1 MSTTLPTRAGRAVN
15 VDFSF
20 RSVFAVVV
28 GAGFAIAVGVLCW
41 MLTYTIIN
49 GPQMRAARERQL
61 AEEIERENL
70 AFCTKFGITPGTDA
84 FVGCAND
91 LTHVRRQH
99 EQRLVDNLDII

>member
-1 MSTTLPTRAGRAVN
+1 MSAILPTRARRAVN

-20 RSVFAVVV
+20 RSVSALVV
-28 GAGFAIAVGVLCW
+28 GGGFAIAVGGLCW
-41 MLTYTIIN
+41 TLTYTIIN
-49 GPQMRAARERQL
+49 GPQMRAAMERQL
-61 AEEIERENL
+61 AEEIEGENL

-99 EQRLVDNLDII
+99 EQRLVHNLDIF